1 MDNHD
6 VKYDVVFFGLRS
18 DTPTARDAFIQK
30 LANTHGMPL
39 EKFMFLKDRINVV
52 LYSNLPVNVAEKT
65 ASWLE
70 MIGAIIRIEPH
81 RDEVKRKL
89 AFRKC
94 PNCGG
99 FNKVE
104 SVRCTMCN
112 FDFRQSP
119 QPPQSPPV
127 AIQKK
132 PSTGS
137 IPALSSNQF
146 IRSYDKTTSQGNSE
160 SGEANPAGIDLGIFS
175 SEPQMEEPKE
185 PTMPIDLKDGNIN
198 PYNVP
203 KTYDPA
209 TSSAPEHKTKK

>member
-1 MDNHD
+1 MDNPD

-18 DTPTARDAFIQK
+18 DTLTTREAFIQK
-30 LANTHGMPL
+30 LATTHEMPL
-39 EKFMFLKDRINVV
+39 EKFMFLKDRVNVV
-52 LYSNLPVNVAEKT
+52 LYANLPVNVAEKT

-81 RDEVKRKL
+81 REEVKRKL

-94 PNCGG
+94 ANCGG

-119 QPPQSPPV
+119 QPSQGQPV
-127 AIQKK
+127 ALQKK

-137 IPALSSNQF
+137 IPALSSNQSV
-146 IRSYDKTTSQGNSE
+146 RSYDKPASQGPSGK
-160 SGEANPAGIDLGIFS
+160 GEANPAGIDLGIFS
-175 SEPQMEEPKE
+175 SEPQVEEPKE
-185 PTMPIDLKDGNIN
+185 PTMPIDLKEGNIN
-198 PYNVP
+198 PYSIP
-203 KTYDPA
+203 KGHDPA
-209 TSSAPEHKTKK
+209 TSSAHEHKTKK

>member
-1 MDNHD
+1 MDNTES
-6 VKYDVVFFGLRS
+6 KYDVVFYGLRS
-18 DTPTARDAFIQK
+18 DTSATRDMFIQK
-30 LANTHGMPL
+30 LADTHKLPA
-39 EKFMFLKDRINVV
+39 EKFLFLKDKVNVV
-52 LYSNLPVNVAEKT
+52 LYANLLKNVAEKT

-70 MIGAIIRIEPH
+70 MIGAIVRIEPH
-81 RDEVKRKL
+81 RDDVKRKL

-104 SVRCTMCN
+104 SIRCTMCN
-112 FDFRQSP
+112 FDFRQTP
-119 QPPQSPPV
+119 QPSQSSLV
-127 AIQKK
+127 AQQKK

-146 IRSYDKTTSQGNSE
+146 VRSYDKPASQGFTG

-175 SEPQMEEPKE
+175 SESQIEEPRE

-198 PYNVP
+198 PYSIP
-203 KTYDPA
+203 KGHDPA
-209 TSSAPEHKTKK
+209 TSSAHEHKTKK